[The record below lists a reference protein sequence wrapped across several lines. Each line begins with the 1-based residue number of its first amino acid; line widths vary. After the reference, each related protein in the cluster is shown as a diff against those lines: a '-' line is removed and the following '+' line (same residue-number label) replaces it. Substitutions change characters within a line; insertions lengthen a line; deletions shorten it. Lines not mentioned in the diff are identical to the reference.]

1 MAPNKPINIRKTG
14 EFLNKEII
22 LEENNSIQLCNYCGR
37 TSENGVRCIGKCVAD
52 SDY

>member
-14 EFLNKEII
+14 ELLNKEII
-22 LEENNSIQLCNYCGR
+22 HEYKSSSQICNYCGR
-37 TSENGVRCIGKCVAD
+37 TSQNEIRCIGRCVAD